1 MISGPYAGKLFAD
14 LDADVVKVEP
24 GGGDPPRRRHLCA
37 AGDTTAGSAS
47 SQETALFGYLNAG
60 KRSVSLPGEGAEL
73 DALRVSPFTV
83 SETAPHAVGLSISR
97 YGLKGPWSGR
107 PGNDFTLQAESGG
120 TAFHGHA
127 DQAPYAVGGRIV
139 EWCARTF
146 GARAALAALIRARA
160 SEAAGGP
167 QGDLVDCSLH
177 AAPRARSRRSSTP
190 GTVCWGP
197 PLSGKPRI
205 IEAPSIEP
213 TADGWVGFNT
223 NTRAQFD
230 DFLVMIERPDL
241 IGEPNW
247 PELAQFSAQVSWR
260 G

>member
-1 MISGPYAGKLFAD
+1 
-14 LDADVVKVEP
+14 V
-24 GGGDPPRRRHLCA
+24 
-37 AGDTTAGSAS
+37 
-47 SQETALFGYLNAG
+47 
-60 KRSVSLPGEGAEL
+60 
-73 DALRVSPFTV
+73 LR
-83 SETAPHAVGLSISR
+83 
-97 YGLKGPWSGR
+97 
-107 PGNDFTLQAESGG
+107 
-120 TAFHGHA
+120 
-127 DQAPYAVGGRIV
+127 
-139 EWCARTF
+139 
-146 GARAALAALIRARA
+146 
-160 SEAAGGP
+160 
-167 QGDLVDCSLH
+167 
-177 AAPRARSRRSSTP
+177 
-190 GTVCWGP
+190 P